1 MMAIY
6 MRRWEN
12 LANAI
17 IVKAAKDYRA
27 AYRAQKRNPQNTRA
41 AAELQELV
49 RFFTSLWYSELTDVD
64 GGYLVRKLNASID
77 GSRKEVRPREV
88 HTA

>member
-1 MMAIY
+1 MSVQI
-6 MRRWEN
+6 RQWEN

-17 IVKAAKDYRA
+17 IVMAAKDYRA

-41 AAELQELV
+41 TAEFRELV

-64 GGYLVRKLNASID
+64 GEYLVKKLNESVD
-77 GSRKEVRPREV
+77 GSRKEVMPREV

>member
-1 MMAIY
+1 MMSVQI
-6 MRRWEN
+6 RQWEN

-27 AYRAQKRNPQNTRA
+27 AYRVLKRNPHNKRA
-41 AAELQELV
+41 AAELRELV
-49 RFFTSLWYSELTDVD
+49 RFFTNPWYRELTDVD
-64 GGYLVRKLNASID
+64 GGYLVRKLNESVD
-77 GSRKEVRPREV
+77 GCRKEVMPREV